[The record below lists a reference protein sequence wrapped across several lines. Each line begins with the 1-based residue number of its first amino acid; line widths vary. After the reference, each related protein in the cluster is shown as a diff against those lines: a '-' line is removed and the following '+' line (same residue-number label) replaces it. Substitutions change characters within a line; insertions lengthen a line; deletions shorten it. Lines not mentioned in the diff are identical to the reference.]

1 MAHSQNLAN
10 INTEHEYDTILHT
23 TVVQDSSSSSKKTK
37 LELRA
42 EFVYMKRDQMNNKF
56 WRLKTIAER
65 RIGMLE
71 HLQRCFYPTK
81 IGGN

>member
-1 MAHSQNLAN
+1 MC
-10 INTEHEYDTILHT
+10 DTILHT
-23 TVVQDSSSSSKKTK
+23 TVVQGSSSSKKTK
-37 LELRA
+37 LELGA
-42 EFVYMKRDQMNNKF
+42 EFVYMKRDQMNSKF

-71 HLQRCFYPTK
+71 HLQRCFYPAK